1 MNLAPVKYEL
11 VSLSGG
17 LDLVTPT
24 LSLKPGM
31 LRDARNFEVN
41 ITGGYTRIAGYE
53 RVDGRPAPSAALLTG
68 LVLDGTGSP
77 SSVSAG
83 SVITSGAAS
92 ATVVAVAADG
102 LTLALTKQTGSFTIG
117 GTVLVGATNVGKTA
131 TNYATFSSADTATY
145 QNLAADV
152 YRADIQAVPGSGPV
166 RGVVYYKGTVYAW
179 RDNAGGTALDLYKT
193 SSSGWTAVALGYEVS
208 FNTGTAAIAEGN
220 TVTGGTSGATGVVT
234 RVVVETGTWGAGT
247 AAGRLILSSKT
258 GTFTAAENL
267 TVSAAVKAK
276 AGGAASAIT
285 LAPGGRVITK
295 IDNFGGQSSNT
306 RIYGVDGKNRAFEF
320 DGTVYVPIS
329 SGMSPDT
336 PARIAVH
343 SNHLF
348 LTFGASIQFSG
359 INAPYVFTPITGA
372 GEFVLSDDVTD
383 TAKAPGAQTGDAL
396 VFFTQNSVSVL
407 YGTSSADWKLT
418 EFSNA
423 FGATSH
429 SAQRL
434 EGLYAFD
441 PRGVFN
447 LQMSQNYGNFDAA
460 TLTYGI
466 RPYLQ
471 TRRTLVTAS
480 GVNREKSQYRLFF
493 SDGYGLYVTI
503 VNGKYAGAMPVV
515 FPDVVR
521 CWAEG
526 PDIDGVESAYFGTD
540 DGMVHKLDAGTSFD
554 GDPINAY
561 LEFTWDAVNSPRLR
575 KRFRRASIEVAS
587 NSYATFFMGYRLGYG
602 SAELEQGV
610 IANASLDLTSVYW
623 DRFVWDTFIWDAVTL
638 SPAEMEVTG
647 TGENIA
653 IRISSEDEHV
663 QPFTVNS
670 FIIHYSLRRGIR

>member
-1 MNLAPVKYEL
+1 MNSFAPVKYEL

-53 RVDGRPAPSAALLTG
+53 RVDGRPAPSSALLTAI
-68 LVLDGTGSP
+68 VLDGTGTP
-77 SSVSAG
+77 ASATVG
-83 SVITSGAAS
+83 STITSGAAS
-92 ATVVAVAADG
+92 AVIVAVTG
-102 LTLALTKQTGSFTIG
+102 LTLVLTKQVGSFAIG
-117 GTVLVGATNVGKTA
+117 ATVLVGATNVGKTA
-131 TNYATFSSADTATY
+131 LNYATFSSADTATY

-152 YRADIQAVPGSGPV
+152 YRADIQAVPGSGPI
-166 RGVVYYKGTVYAW
+166 RGLVYYKGTVYAW
-179 RDNAGGTALDLYKT
+179 RDNAGGTALAMYKT
-193 SSSGWTAVALGYEVS
+193 SSSGWTAVALGYELG

-247 AAGRLILSSKT
+247 AAGRLILSATT
-258 GTFTAAENL
+258 GTFSAAENL
-267 TVSAAVKAK
+267 TVSGSPKAK
-276 AGGAASAIT
+276 AVGAASAIT
-285 LAPGGRVITK
+285 LLPGGRVITK
-295 IDNFGGQSSNT
+295 TENFGGQSSNT
-306 RIYGVDGKNRAFEF
+306 RVYGVDGKNRAFEF
-320 DGTVYVPIS
+320 DGTVYVPIA

-407 YGTSSADWKLT
+407 YGTSAADWKLT

-423 FGATSH
+423 FGSTSH

-471 TRRTLVTAS
+471 TRRTLTTAS
-480 GVNREKSQYRLFF
+480 GVNREKSQYRIFF

-503 VNGKYAGAMPVV
+503 VNGRYAGAMPVV

-526 PDIDGVESAYFGTD
+526 PDADGVESSYFGTD

-561 LEFTWDAVNSPRLR
+561 LEFTWDSANSPRIR

-587 NSYATFFMGYRLGYG
+587 NSYATFYMGYRLGYG
-602 SAELEQGV
+602 SPELEQGA
-610 IANASLDLTSVYW
+610 IASASLDLTSVYW
-623 DRFVWDTFIWDAVTL
+623 DAFTWDTFNWDAVTL
-638 SPAEMEVTG
+638 SPSELEVTG

-663 QPFTVNS
+663 QSFTVNS
-670 FIIHYSLRRGIR
+670 FIIHYSPRRGIR